1 MAREGAASKWAARE
15 DNSPGCGEVNEPST
29 SARHAN
35 ADAVGNVKRQIRKEE
50 DDQRHAEKE
59 SKKPGC
65 AAGPNVRVATKQAR
79 HLARIAQGG
88 NNKCNQRSLDAL
100 HRPA

>member
-59 SKKPGC
+59 SKSLGVLLDPM
-65 AAGPNVRVATKQAR
+65 
-79 HLARIAQGG
+79 GG
-88 NNKCNQRSLDAL
+88 WRQSRLVI
-100 HRPA
+100 

>member
-1 MAREGAASKWAARE
+1 MARESAASKWAARE
-15 DNSPGCGEVNEPST
+15 DTSPGCGEVNEPST
-29 SARHAN
+29 NARHAN
-35 ADAVGNVKRQIRKEE
+35 ADAVGNVKRQIRKEA
-50 DDQRHAEKE
+50 DQRHAEKE

-100 HRPA
+100 HRLA